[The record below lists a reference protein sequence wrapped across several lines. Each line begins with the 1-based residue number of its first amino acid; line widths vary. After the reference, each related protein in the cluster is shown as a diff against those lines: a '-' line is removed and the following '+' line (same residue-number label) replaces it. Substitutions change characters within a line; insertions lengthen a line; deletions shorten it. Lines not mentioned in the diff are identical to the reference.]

1 MSTDHKKITIVSN
14 FSKLCHVKREYLVN
28 FYISL
33 EIRKQLQYL
42 CNSMTN
48 LLNMWHDGA
57 ERVSLAYRRSAILG
71 FRKLSFNSQWSESPR
86 GIPTQEDRRRGVEG
100 KLCYRAIEQDARHL
114 VEWH

>member
-48 LLNMWHDGA
+48 LPNMWHDGA
-57 ERVSLAYRRSAILG
+57 ERVDL
-71 FRKLSFNSQWSESPR
+71 
-86 GIPTQEDRRRGVEG
+86 
-100 KLCYRAIEQDARHL
+100 
-114 VEWH
+114 